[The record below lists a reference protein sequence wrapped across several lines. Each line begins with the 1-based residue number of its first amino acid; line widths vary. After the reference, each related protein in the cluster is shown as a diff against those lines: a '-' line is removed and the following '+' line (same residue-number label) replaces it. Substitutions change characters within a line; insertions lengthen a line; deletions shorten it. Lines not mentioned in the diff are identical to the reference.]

1 MDFRKAIANQHT
13 PFVQRSQQ
21 SILSEK
27 SAKAFE
33 QCMQHFN
40 LFHILNYAMYEEY
53 LKVSDM
59 IDDMGWRRHQIKKHM
74 AACEEIYSA
83 YTDFYHTHQ
92 STETWYL
99 MQDYGRLF
107 YEKLE
112 PKIMFLYV
120 AVDNLL
126 LKLGFKNHQLESR
139 SICVEYMLIIIED
152 TWREFFRTYKE
163 LSGLDFSSE
172 FKQADMAEF
181 ARHYKEI
188 HDNINKPNYKIIA
201 SLPNQSLYVINEP
214 SCKAAMTAIRNFI
227 NEEDNMDKA
236 AYQAIQYSDK
246 IKEQYEADM
255 AKMKE
260 EKQKEELGDV
270 AELLSQK
277 YKVTRL

>member
-1 MDFRKAIANQHT
+1 MDIRKAIANQHT
-13 PFVQRSQQ
+13 PFVQRSRVA
-21 SILSEK
+21 ILTEK
-27 SAKAFE
+27 SAAAFE
-33 QCMQHFN
+33 QCLAHFN
-40 LFHILNYAMYEEY
+40 LFHVLNYCMYEEY

-59 IDDMGWRRHQIKKHM
+59 IDDLGMRKFAIKKHM
-74 AACEEIYSA
+74 KACEAVYES

-92 STETWYL
+92 SKETWFL

-112 PKIMFLYV
+112 PKIMFLYI

-126 LKLGFKNHQLESR
+126 LKLGFKNHHLESR

-152 TWREFFRTYKE
+152 TWREFFSTYKK

-201 SLPNQSLYVINEP
+201 SLPNQSLYVINDP

-227 NEEDNMDKA
+227 NEEDNMDQA
-236 AYQAIQYSDK
+236 AYQAIMYSDK
-246 IKEQYEADM
+246 IKEQYEEDM
-255 AKMKE
+255 ARMNA
-260 EKQKEELGDV
+260 EKQKEETGDI

-277 YKVTRL
+277 YKVKRL